1 MKEKSWVCQQWMRKR
16 FRTNIMNEENN
27 RDQVTNADMVEGI
40 SHAEI
45 INAIK
50 AMKTGK
56 AAGPSEV
63 NFEMIVLSGQV
74 GEQAMRKLC

>member
-1 MKEKSWVCQQWMRKR
+1 MKEKSWVSQQWMRKR
-16 FRTNIMNEENN
+16 FRTNLMNEENN
-27 RDQVTNADMVEGI
+27 RDQVTDADMVEGI